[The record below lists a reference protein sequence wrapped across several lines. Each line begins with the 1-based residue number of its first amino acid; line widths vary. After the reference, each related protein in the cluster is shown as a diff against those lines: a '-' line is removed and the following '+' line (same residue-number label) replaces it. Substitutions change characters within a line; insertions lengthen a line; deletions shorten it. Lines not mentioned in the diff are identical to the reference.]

1 VSAEFFR
8 GCEQL
13 VGGRGAALTSRFWD
27 RGQLD
32 GGGHKTFHVR
42 LLYFVLRLV
51 ILNSLSLRA
60 ATAKTRVA

>member
-8 GCEQL
+8 GREPL
-13 VGGRGAALTSRFWD
+13 GGSGRSPERRFWD

-32 GGGHKTFHVR
+32 GGGHKTFPVR
-42 LLYFVLRLV
+42 LLNFILRLV
-51 ILNSLSLRA
+51 ILTSLSLRA

>member
-8 GCEQL
+8 GREPL
-13 VGGRGAALTSRFWD
+13 VGCRGAALTRRFWD

-32 GGGHKTFHVR
+32 GGGHKTFPVR
-42 LLYFVLRLV
+42 LLNFILRLV
-51 ILNSLSLRA
+51 ILTSLSLRA